1 MKKYKSKIGWG
12 IVALIALILGTEIA
26 IFTFNKQWN
35 GLIILLPVTIFIAYV
50 FLSIHYLIGENDLI
64 VKSAFGMKTTLNIN
78 SIKKIKETNNPISSP
93 ATSLDRIEVFYGKQS
108 VIISPKRKT
117 EFINHLLS
125 INPKIEVIY
134 KAK

>member
-12 IVALIALILGTEIA
+12 IVALITLILGTETA

-35 GLIILLPVTIFIAYV
+35 GLIILLPVTIFIVYV
-50 FLSIHYLIGENDLI
+50 FLSIHYFIGENDLI
-64 VKSAFGMKTTLNIN
+64 VKSAFGMKTTVNIN